1 MGIVWGACGCVVL
14 GGRAAAGEPPL
25 ARAPAA
31 DQAALEI
38 EALVRQLGDDE
49 FAQRERATE
58 ALIRLGVTATPA
70 LEVGMR
76 DLDREVRYR
85 CRRIINS
92 VQALDRQRRLDAFA
106 AGVQSSDEDQLPGWV
121 RYRQLLGDDRLARE
135 LFCEMLK
142 AEWEFLAAIEAGGPR
157 AADALATR
165 CQELQNTQMMQQMFD
180 QTGQT
185 IELGSIAAMV
195 FVASNPEIDVADQT
209 GSYLYAALSSQP
221 SFRSAIQSG
230 TRKPI
235 VRKLL
240 GAWVRR
246 VSGPWSAYHALMLS
260 LQYDLE
266 DGRVPAE
273 RIVRGDSAGPLHA
286 QICQN
291 AILVLAK
298 LGDESHIPLLEQR
311 FADATPCS
319 TQRIDNAV
327 TFETQVRDVALA
339 AALHLS
345 KQDVK
350 KFGFDRAQLHPQ
362 LVFNPGTLGFN
373 QEKDDAARQRAFAG
387 WRAFR
392 ARSPAAAPP

>member
-1 MGIVWGACGCVVL
+1 
-14 GGRAAAGEPPL
+14 
-25 ARAPAA
+25 
-31 DQAALEI
+31 
-38 EALVRQLGDDE
+38 
-49 FAQRERATE
+49 
-58 ALIRLGVTATPA
+58 
-70 LEVGMR
+70 MR
-76 DLDREVRYR
+76 DPDREVRYR

-106 AGVQSSDEDQLPGWV
+106 AGVRSSDEDQLPGWV

-135 LFCEMLK
+135 LFCEMLR
-142 AEWEFLAAIEAGGPR
+142 AEWEFLAAIEAGGPL
-157 AADALATR
+157 AADALAAR
-165 CQELQNTQMMQQMFD
+165 CQELQNSQQMF
-180 QTGQT
+180 GQT
-185 IELGSIAAMV
+185 IELGSVAAMV

-221 SFRSAIQSG
+221 SFRTAIQSG

-266 DGRVPAE
+266 DGLVPAE

-298 LGDESHIPLLEQR
+298 LGDVSHIPLLEQR
-311 FADATPCS
+311 LTDATPCS

-373 QEKDDAARQRAFAG
+373 QEKDDASRQRAFAA

-392 ARSPAAAPP
+392 APSPAAAPP